1 MSEYNVIL
9 PERIIMI
16 TIEKVL
22 EKINNG
28 ELEEAYKHIHSI
40 QNSGLEED
48 IFVLAEH
55 LVQMGFLEQAVGLYE
70 QLLATHPE
78 EGELL
83 LSLAEIYMELD
94 REDEAL
100 ELVKAVAKD
109 DPVYPS
115 ALLLEADLY
124 ALNGLEEVAYKKL
137 KEAKKVQPD
146 EILIDFALGEQC
158 YAQGS
163 YAEAIDYFEAVLKEH
178 EELAGVSITQRIA
191 EAYSSLGRFEEALPY
206 YERSLQKKTEL
217 HTLFQYGFTAY
228 QAGNYKTAINQLTK
242 VKELDHEYHSLY
254 FYLASA
260 YEHLE
265 DIEMAF
271 QTVKE
276 GIQQDEY
283 NKELYFKAGKLALKM
298 HKPEQAVEYFR
309 QAIAIDPGYLEAG
322 ITLAKYFVSE
332 ELFEE
337 CIDLVQSIIEFGEND
352 PQFDWMLALSYNGV
366 EQFKEARKHFQEAY
380 EMYKQDEDFLRD
392 YGYFLIE
399 EGDFQTAAEIFN
411 ILVKL
416 NPWNEEYISV
426 VEKLEHNE

>member
-1 MSEYNVIL
+1 
-9 PERIIMI
+9 MI

-337 CIDLVQSIIEFGEND
+337 CIDLIQSIIEFGEND